1 MKTKST
7 KNTNNLLVAISSDN
21 VDQIFEQMN
30 SSLQQAEQVMAEA
43 FDKNKQLQA
52 EARQLILQASLSQ
65 NNEAPTNPETSEE
78 YAQQVQKEE
87 QKQAAMPNKTLAQ
100 INEEAQAHMQS
111 IESDIQASLKHISDN
126 IHQQQHQLDQNV
138 IQQTNTMEKTVQAS
152 E

>member
-100 INEEAQAHMQS
+100 INAEAQAHMQS

-138 IQQTNTMEKTVQAS
+138 IQQTNTTEKTVQAS